1 VLKDCE
7 QQSIAPQPEHLRPV
21 RHNKMVVSLKPERLK
36 RYKDVAM
43 LLIKYGR
50 SDLISVAGLEG
61 SVLPDEMAAESNIAP
76 AEDLAKDLEKLGPT
90 FIKLGQLLSTRADLM
105 PGPYLEAL
113 SRLQDQIEPF
123 PYEEVE
129 RIVSGELGVRLSKA
143 FADFDPSPIG
153 AASLSQ
159 VHRARMRDGRDVV
172 VKVQR
177 PNIRDLIVGDLEALG
192 EIAHFLDQ
200 HTELGRRY
208 EFDNMLVH
216 LRKSLLRE
224 LDFTIEA
231 NNLRSIGDNLVEFE
245 NIVIPEPIDD
255 FTTTRVLTMEY
266 ISGKKITALNPLR
279 LLEIDGGLLAEE
291 LFSAYLQQFLV
302 DGIFHADPHPGNV
315 FLTDDDRIALLDLGM
330 VGRVTRTF
338 QDNLLRLLLA
348 ISEGR
353 GEMAAQAAM
362 RMGEPKEGFDR
373 AAFERRITDL
383 VSEHG
388 DAVLS
393 RQDAGKVTLEITKI
407 SADSWFR
414 LPAEFTMFAKALLNL
429 DQVVYSLDPNFDPNI
444 VIRDRAN
451 EILQRNII
459 KSVAPNNLL
468 SGVVDLKEFAEKLPN
483 RVNRILDAAGN
494 NELRFK
500 VDAIDEKI
508 IIEGLQK
515 VANRITLGLV
525 VAALIVGAAML
536 MRVETSFR
544 IFGYPGLAMI
554 FFLLAA
560 AAGLMLAFNILYY
573 DEKRRSKH

>member
-1 VLKDCE
+1 
-7 QQSIAPQPEHLRPV
+7 
-21 RHNKMVVSLKPERLK
+21 MVVSLKPERLK

-61 SVLPDEMAAESNIAP
+61 SVVPDEIAAESEAAP

-90 FIKLGQLLSTRADLM
+90 FIKLGQLLSTRADLL

-113 SRLQDQIEPF
+113 TRLQDNIEPF

-129 RIVSGELGVRLSKA
+129 RIVSGELGVRMSKA
-143 FADFDPSPIG
+143 FADFDPAPLA
-153 AASLSQ
+153 AASLAQ
-159 VHRARMRDGRDVV
+159 VHKAHMRDGRAVV

-208 EFDNMLVH
+208 EFDNMLVN
-216 LRKSLLRE
+216 LRKSILHE
-224 LDFTIEA
+224 LDFTVEA
-231 NNLRSIGDNLVEFE
+231 NNLHTISENLAEFD

-255 FTTTRVLTMEY
+255 FTTTRVLTMEF

-279 LLEIDGGLLAEE
+279 LMEIDGGLLADE
-291 LFSAYLQQFLV
+291 LWSAYLKQFLV

-315 FLTDDDRIALLDLGM
+315 FVTDDDRIALLDLGM

-353 GEMAAQAAM
+353 GDMAAEAAI
-362 RMGEPKEGFDR
+362 RMGEPKEGFER
-373 AAFERRITDL
+373 GNFERRITDL
-383 VSEHG
+383 VADNS

-393 RQDAGKVTLEITKI
+393 RMNAGRVTLDITKI
-407 SADSWFR
+407 SADCWFR
-414 LPAEFTMFAKALLNL
+414 LPAEFTMIAKALLNL
-429 DQVVYSLDPNFDPNI
+429 DNVVYTLDSHFDPNAI
-444 VIRDRAN
+444 IRDRAN
-451 EILQRNII
+451 EILQRNIL
-459 KSVAPNNLL
+459 KSVAPTNLL
-468 SGVVDLKEFAEKLPN
+468 SGVVDLKEFAEKLPT

-500 VDAIDEKI
+500 VDAIDEKV

-560 AAGLMLAFNILYY
+560 AAGLILAFNILYY
-573 DEKRRSKH
+573 DEKRRPKH

>member
-1 VLKDCE
+1 
-7 QQSIAPQPEHLRPV
+7 
-21 RHNKMVVSLKPERLK
+21 MVVSLKPERLK

-50 SDLISVAGLEG
+50 SDLISAAGLEG
-61 SVLPDEMAAESNIAP
+61 SVLPDEIAEEAGTTAP
-76 AEDLAKDLEKLGPT
+76 AEELAKDLERLGPT
-90 FIKLGQLLSTRADLM
+90 FIKLGQLLSTRADLL

-113 SRLQDQIEPF
+113 ERLQDQIEPF

-143 FADFDPSPIG
+143 FADFEPTPLA

-159 VHRARMRDGRDVV
+159 VHRAYMRDGRAVV

-200 HTELGRRY
+200 HTELGKRY
-208 EFDNMLVH
+208 EFDNMLVN
-216 LRKSLLRE
+216 LRKSILRE

-231 NNLRSIGDNLVEFE
+231 NNLHAIGQNLAEFE
-245 NIVIPEPIDD
+245 NIILPEPIDN

-266 ISGKKITALNPLR
+266 VSGKKITALNPLR
-279 LLEIDGGLLAEE
+279 LLEIDGSTLADE
-291 LFSAYLQQFLV
+291 LFRAYLKQFLI
-302 DGIFHADPHPGNV
+302 DGLFHADPHPGNV
-315 FLTDDDRIALLDLGM
+315 FLTDDDRIALLDVGM
-330 VGRVTRTF
+330 VGRMTRTF

-353 GEMAAQAAM
+353 GEMAAQAAIK
-362 RMGEPKEGFDR
+362 MGEEKEGFDR
-373 AAFERRITDL
+373 ATFERRITDL
-383 VSEHG
+383 VADNS
-388 DAVLS
+388 DAILS
-393 RQDAGKVTLEITKI
+393 RLNAGKVTLEITRI
-407 SADSWFR
+407 SADCWFR
-414 LPAEFTMFAKALLNL
+414 LPAEFTMIAKAFLNL
-429 DQVVYSLDPNFDPNI
+429 DRVVYTLDPHFDPNI
-444 VIRDRAN
+444 IIRERAN
-451 EILQRNII
+451 EILQRNIL

-468 SGVVDLKEFAEKLPN
+468 SGVVDLKEFAEKLPT

-500 VDAIDEKI
+500 VDAIDEKVVL
-508 IIEGLQK
+508 EGLQK

-560 AAGLMLAFNILYY
+560 AAGLVLVFSILFY
-573 DEKRRSKH
+573 DEKRRKKH

>member
-1 VLKDCE
+1 
-7 QQSIAPQPEHLRPV
+7 
-21 RHNKMVVSLKPERLK
+21 MVVSLKPERLK

-50 SDLISVAGLEG
+50 SDLISAAGLEG
-61 SVLPDEMAAESNIAP
+61 SVLPDEIAAEAETAP

-90 FIKLGQLLSTRADLM
+90 FIKLGQLLSTRADLL
-105 PGPYLEAL
+105 PGPYLDAL
-113 SRLQDQIEPF
+113 ERLQDHIEPF

-143 FADFDPSPIG
+143 FADFDPTPVA

-159 VHRARMRDGRDVV
+159 VHKATMRDGRAVV

-177 PNIRDLIVGDLEALG
+177 PDIRDLIVGDLEALG

-208 EFDNMLVH
+208 EFDNMLVQ

-231 NNLRSIGDNLVEFE
+231 NNLHTIAENLADFE
-245 NIVIPEPIDD
+245 NIVIPEPVDD
-255 FTTTRVLTMEY
+255 FTTTRVLTMDF

-279 LLEIDGGLLAEE
+279 LLEIDGGLLADE
-291 LFSAYLQQFLV
+291 LFSAYLKQFLV
-302 DGIFHADPHPGNV
+302 DGLFHADPHPGNV
-315 FLTDDDRIALLDLGM
+315 FLTDDDQIALLDLGM

-362 RMGEPKEGFDR
+362 RMGEAKEGFDR
-373 AAFERRITDL
+373 SSFERRITDL

-393 RQDAGKVTLEITKI
+393 RADAGKVTLEITKI
-407 SADSWFR
+407 SADCWFR

-429 DQVVYSLDPNFDPNI
+429 DRVVYALDQNFDPNV

-468 SGVVDLKEFAEKLPN
+468 SGVVDLKEFVEKLPN
-483 RVNRILDAAGN
+483 RVNRILDSAGN

-500 VDAIDEKI
+500 VDAIDEKVVM
-508 IIEGLQK
+508 EGLQK

-560 AAGLMLAFNILYY
+560 AAGLILAFNILFY

>member
-1 VLKDCE
+1 
-7 QQSIAPQPEHLRPV
+7 
-21 RHNKMVVSLKPERLK
+21 MVVSLKPERLK

-61 SVLPDEMAAESNIAP
+61 SLLPDEIVAESEAAP

-90 FIKLGQLLSTRADLM
+90 FIKLGQLLSTRADLL
-105 PGPYLEAL
+105 PGPYLDAL
-113 SRLQDQIEPF
+113 ERLQDQIEPF

-129 RIVSGELGVRLSKA
+129 RIVSGELAVRMSKA
-143 FADFDPSPIG
+143 FADFDPTPLA

-159 VHRARMRDGRDVV
+159 VHRASMRDGREVV
-172 VKVQR
+172 VKIQR
-177 PNIRDLIVGDLEALG
+177 PNIRDVIVGDLESLS

-208 EFDNMLVH
+208 EFDNMLIN

-231 NNLRSIGDNLVEFE
+231 NNLHTIGENLAEFE
-245 NIVIPEPIDD
+245 NIVIPEPVDD

-266 ISGKKITALNPLR
+266 IAGRKITALNPLR
-279 LLEIDGGLLAEE
+279 TLELDRGLLADE
-291 LFSAYLQQFLV
+291 LFRAYLKQYLI
-302 DGIFHADPHPGNV
+302 DGLFHADPHPGNV
-315 FLTDDDRIALLDLGM
+315 ILTDDNRIALLDLGM
-330 VGRVTRTF
+330 VGRMTRSF

-353 GEMAAQAAM
+353 GDMAAQAAIK
-362 RMGEPKEGFDR
+362 MGEEKEGFDR
-373 AAFERRITDL
+373 VAFERRISDL
-383 VSEHG
+383 VSDSP

-393 RQDAGKVTLEITKI
+393 HMNAGKVTLDITRI
-407 SADSWFR
+407 SADCWFR
-414 LPAEFTMFAKALLNL
+414 LPAEFTMVAKALLNL
-429 DQVVYSLDPNFDPNI
+429 DRVVYSLDPNFDPNI
-444 VIRDRAN
+444 IIRERAN
-451 EILQRNII
+451 EILQRNIL

-468 SGVVDLKEFAEKLPN
+468 SSVVDLKEFAEKLPN

-500 VDAIDEKI
+500 VDAIDEKVVL
-508 IIEGLQK
+508 EGLQK

-525 VAALIVGAAML
+525 VAALIVGASML

-560 AAGLMLAFNILYY
+560 ASGLAIVFSILFY
-573 DEKRRSKH
+573 DEKRRKKH